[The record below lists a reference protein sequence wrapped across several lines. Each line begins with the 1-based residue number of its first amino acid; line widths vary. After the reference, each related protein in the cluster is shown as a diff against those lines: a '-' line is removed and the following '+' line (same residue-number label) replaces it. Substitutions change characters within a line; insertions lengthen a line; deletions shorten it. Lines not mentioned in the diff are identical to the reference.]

1 MRRLDAG
8 RWPVLL
14 AFALVGCAGGKPT
27 GTVAG
32 TVSYNGGPVH
42 SGSLNLISTSG
53 AAALAKIGD
62 GGAFKVDGE
71 LPAGEYT
78 AYVTPPVPE
87 PLPPGA
93 NAAAPKKFEVPAK
106 YQAPTTSG
114 ITVTVQSGSNDLK
127 VDFR

>member
-1 MRRLDAG
+1 MRRFDAG

-14 AFALVGCAGGKPT
+14 VVALVGCGGGKPT

-71 LPAGEYT
+71 LPAGDYT

-87 PLPPGA
+87 PLPPGTK
-93 NAAAPKKFEVPAK
+93 AAAPKKFEVPAK

-114 ITVTVQSGSNDLK
+114 TTVTVQSGSNDLK